1 MRNWGDTLRDL
12 DILESWKEIA
22 DYLKKSERTCRRWEQ
37 EFGLPIHRMDGSPKA
52 RVFAYKHELD
62 QWIKEML
69 HTADE
74 SEKREFLI
82 KRLNKPFTF
91 TFLFLAVCLIG
102 WILWTT
108 VFDGSNFSPRNFF
121 SGRVAPINSIAV
133 LPLEN
138 LSGDPEQEYFIEG
151 MHDALITELS
161 KISALKVISR
171 PSVMRFKNSDKSI
184 PEIAKELD
192 VKGIVAGSALQEGER
207 IRFTI
212 QLIEAETERNLWAE
226 KYDKNYRDILSLHSE
241 VARDIAQEIK
251 IKITSG
257 DKDSF
262 LQDRQVNPESYK
274 AYLLGRF
281 HVRKLSGEGILK
293 GIEYFH
299 LAIEKDPD
307 FALAHA
313 WLSRAYALQAVM
325 TPSEPMKAFPR
336 AKAAALKA
344 LEIDDS
350 LAEAHLAFA
359 WILAVYDWNWKG
371 AEVEYKR
378 ALELNQGLGE
388 AHRNYGWYLAWM
400 GRFEE
405 AIAEAK
411 RALDIDPLS
420 VYIRRTMGVVLYCA
434 GLYDQAIEEHRK
446 ALDMDP
452 FFEIVHADLGKVYV
466 QKGMYSEAISELQ
479 EAVALSKSR
488 TDVRAEYQ
496 GQLGYAYAVSGKR
509 AEALKIIEELIE
521 KSKKMYV
528 SPLCIAYVYVGLGM
542 KEEAFEWMEK
552 ACEIHDGNICL
563 LNMWPMWDS
572 VRSDPRFQDL
582 LCRVNF
588 LD

>member
-1 MRNWGDTLRDL
+1 MMRDL

-22 DYLKKSERTCRRWEQ
+22 DYLKKAERTCRRWEK
-37 EFGLPIHRMDGSPKA
+37 EFDLPIHRLDGSPKA

-62 QWIKEML
+62 KWIQEML
-69 HTADE
+69 HKADD
-74 SEKREFLI
+74 SENREFFL
-82 KRLNKPFTF
+82 KRLNKPLTF
-91 TFLFLAVCLIG
+91 TFLLISLCLIG
-102 WILWTT
+102 VILWITL
-108 VFDGSNFSPRNFF
+108 FNGSDFSFSSVF
-121 SGRVAPINSIAV
+121 SGRSAAIDSIAV

-138 LSGDPEQEYFIEG
+138 LSGDPEQEYFTEG

-171 PSVMRFKNSDKSI
+171 PSVMRFKNSDKSV
-184 PEIAKELD
+184 PDIAKELD
-192 VKGIVAGSALQEGER
+192 VKGIIAGSALQEGER
-207 IRFTI
+207 IRITI

-226 KYDKNYRDILSLHSE
+226 KYDKNYQDILSLHSE

-251 IKITSG
+251 INIASG
-257 DKDSF
+257 DKDRL
-262 LQDRQVNPESYK
+262 LQDQQVNPESYK

-281 HVRKLSGEGILK
+281 HVRKLRGEGILK
-293 GIEYFH
+293 GIEYFQR
-299 LAIEKDPD
+299 AIEKDPD
-307 FALAHA
+307 FGLAHA

-325 TPSEPMKAFPR
+325 TPTEPMKAFPR
-336 AKAAALKA
+336 AKAAAIKA

-350 LAEAHLAFA
+350 LAEAHLALA
-359 WILAVYDWNWKG
+359 WVLAVYDWNWKG

-405 AIAEAK
+405 AIVEAN

-434 GLYDQAIEEHRK
+434 GLYDQALEEHKK

-452 FFEIVHADLGKVYV
+452 FFEIVHADLGKVYM
-466 QKGMYSEAISELQ
+466 QKGMYSNAISELQ

-488 TDVRAEYQ
+488 IDVRAEYQ

-509 AEALKIIEELIE
+509 AEALNIIEELIE

-542 KEEAFEWMEK
+542 KEEAFDWIEK
-552 ACEIHDGNICL
+552 AYEIHDGNICL
-563 LNMWPMWDS
+563 LKVWPIWDS
-572 VRSDPRFQDL
+572 VRADPRFQDL
-582 LCRVNF
+582 LRRVNF

>member
-1 MRNWGDTLRDL
+1 MMRDL

-22 DYLKKSERTCRRWEQ
+22 DYLKKAERTCRRWEK
-37 EFGLPIHRMDGSPKA
+37 EFDLPIHRLDGSPKA

-62 QWIKEML
+62 KWIQEML
-69 HTADE
+69 HKADD
-74 SEKREFLI
+74 SEKREFFL
-82 KRLNKPFTF
+82 KRLNKPLTF
-91 TFLFLAVCLIG
+91 TFLLISLCLIG
-102 WILWTT
+102 VILWITL
-108 VFDGSNFSPRNFF
+108 FNGSDFSFSSVF
-121 SGRVAPINSIAV
+121 SGRSAAIDSIAV

-138 LSGDPEQEYFIEG
+138 LSGDPEQEYFTEG

-171 PSVMRFKNSDKSI
+171 PSVMRFKNSDKSV
-184 PEIAKELD
+184 PDIAKELD
-192 VKGIVAGSALQEGER
+192 VKGIIAGSALQEGER
-207 IRFTI
+207 IRITI

-226 KYDKNYRDILSLHSE
+226 KYDKNYQDILSLHSE

-251 IKITSG
+251 INIASG
-257 DKDSF
+257 DKDRL
-262 LQDRQVNPESYK
+262 LQDQQVNPESYK

-281 HVRKLSGEGILK
+281 HVRKLRGEGILK
-293 GIEYFH
+293 GIEYFQR
-299 LAIEKDPD
+299 AIEKDPD
-307 FALAHA
+307 FGLAHA

-325 TPSEPMKAFPR
+325 TPTEPMKAFPR
-336 AKAAALKA
+336 AKAAAIKA

-350 LAEAHLAFA
+350 LAEAHLALA
-359 WILAVYDWNWKG
+359 WVLAVYDWNWKG

-405 AIAEAK
+405 AIVEAN

-434 GLYDQAIEEHRK
+434 GLYDQALEEHKK

-452 FFEIVHADLGKVYV
+452 FFEIVHADLGKVYM
-466 QKGMYSEAISELQ
+466 QKGMYSNAISELQ

-488 TDVRAEYQ
+488 IDVRAEYQ

-509 AEALKIIEELIE
+509 AEALNIIEELIE

-542 KEEAFEWMEK
+542 KEEAFDWIEK
-552 ACEIHDGNICL
+552 AYEIHDGNICL
-563 LNMWPMWDS
+563 LKVWPIWDS
-572 VRSDPRFQDL
+572 VRADPRFQDL
-582 LCRVNF
+582 LRRVNF